1 MSSGFGE
8 DRMIRLGDAL
18 EEFYTQELAKA
29 AQEGRTLPDQITRE
43 D

>member
-8 DRMIRLGDAL
+8 DRMIVLGDAL
-18 EEFYTQELAKA
+18 EEFYAEQVAKA